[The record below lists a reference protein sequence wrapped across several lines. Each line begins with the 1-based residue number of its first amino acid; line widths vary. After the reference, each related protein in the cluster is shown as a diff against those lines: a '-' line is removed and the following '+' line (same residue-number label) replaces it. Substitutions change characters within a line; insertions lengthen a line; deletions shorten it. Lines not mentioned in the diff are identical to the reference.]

1 MKREQIKQEV
11 SSILENYLVSNSCRC
26 TPERFAILDAIC
38 DQNAP
43 FQIEQLA
50 SLLEERSFRVSRA
63 TLYNSMRL
71 FIKLRIVVRHRFLG
85 CTTYE
90 VAYKNDSH
98 IQQVC
103 TSCGKVVEIKDLA
116 LNNAV
121 TSVKTPRFR
130 KDGFSL
136 YIYGIC
142 ARCQR
147 LETIN
152 RNKKL

>member
-11 SSILENYLVSNSCRC
+11 SSILENYLVSTSCRC

-38 DQNAP
+38 DLNGS

-50 SLLEERSFRVSRA
+50 NLLEERSFRVSRA

-90 VAYKNDSH
+90 VAYKNNSH
-98 IQQVC
+98 IYQVC
-103 TSCGKVVEIKDLA
+103 TSCGKIVEIKDSTLD
-116 LNNAV
+116 NAV
-121 TSVKTPRFR
+121 SNVRTPRFR

-152 RNKKL
+152 RNKKQ

>member
-11 SSILENYLVSNSCRC
+11 SSILENYLKSNSCRC

-38 DQNAP
+38 DLNAP
-43 FQIEQLA
+43 FKIEQLA
-50 SLLEERSFRVSRA
+50 DLLEERSFRVSRA

-85 CTTYE
+85 STTYE

-98 IQQVC
+98 IHQVC
-103 TSCGKVVEIKDLA
+103 TCCGKVVEIKNLTLDNA
-116 LNNAV
+116 ANN
-121 TSVKTPRFR
+121 VKTPRFR
-130 KDGFSL
+130 KEGFSL

-142 ARCQR
+142 SRCQR
-147 LETIN
+147 NETIN
-152 RNKKL
+152 RNKK